1 MIANAIIKFI
11 AWIQRKLIISYAK
24 NAKHTSLS
32 SFIEAKSNDGGDYDV
47 YFMTSDDGTIIVDS
61 ILIHCNK
68 YKEHIHISDVY
79 ISKSWKYAM
88 DGANIWCFSDCDLQT
103 ALDVPQKL
111 VMDYEIKQLMNNEEK
126 Q

>member
-24 NAKHTSLS
+24 NVKHTSLAA
-32 SFIEAKSNDGGDYDV
+32 FIEAKSNDDGDYDV
-47 YFMTSDDGTIIVDS
+47 YFMTSDDGTVIVDS

-68 YKEHIHISDVY
+68 YQEHIHISDTY

-88 DGANIWCFSDCDLQT
+88 DGANIWCFSDCSLQT

-111 VMDYEIKQLMNNEEK
+111 IMDYEIKQLINSEEE

>member
-1 MIANAIIKFI
+1 MINVIIRFV
-11 AWIQRKLIISYAK
+11 AWLQRKLIISYAK
-24 NAKHTSLS
+24 NAKKNKSFDTLIQATS
-32 SFIEAKSNDGGDYDV
+32 DDRGDYDV
-47 YFMTSDDGTIIVDS
+47 YFMTSDKGTIIIDS

-68 YKEHIHISDVY
+68 YEEHMHISDVY

-88 DGANIWCFSDCDLQT
+88 EGANMWCFSDCNLQT
-103 ALDVPQKL
+103 ALDVPQRL